1 MIILSTWRRKILRRI
16 YGPMVQQG
24 IWRIRINQQ
33 LRKLHK
39 YPDIGANI

>member
-1 MIILSTWRRKILRRI
+1 MAEENTKRI
-16 YGPMVQQG
+16 YGQMEQQG

-39 YPDIGANI
+39 YLDIGANIKNKRL